1 MENQEKE
8 QVLGEE
14 TKENQEKVE
23 TEPQGEAENNKEQ
36 EQVNSNE
43 TETEN
48 QETTFTQE
56 QVNDIVRNRL
66 EKAKNTIYSRYGVNG
81 KDELDALVG
90 KAQSYDVMNEQYET
104 MTNDN
109 LALKQEN
116 AFLKNNIEPTRYE
129 DIKAYFKGKGV
140 ELNADTLKGELEA
153 HKEWIKADESKDITT
168 IEALSSEEP
177 NKHEKSD
184 RERVLNLFGY

>member
-1 MENQEKE
+1 MENDENKEMQE
-8 QVLGEE
+8 Q
-14 TKENQEKVE
+14 KVE
-23 TEPQGEAENNKEQ
+23 TEPQEVVEEQEEQ
-36 EQVNSNE
+36 EQEQPSAN
-43 TETEN
+43 
-48 QETTFTQE
+48 FTQE
-56 QVNDIVRNRL
+56 QVNEIVRNRL
-66 EKAKNTIYSRYGVNG
+66 EKAKNTIYNRYGVAD
-81 KDELDALVG
+81 KEELDALVG